1 MADSSNQVQP
11 LKKVAVIGNFVPRRC
26 GIATFTTDLVEAMSA
41 QAPETV
47 FWTLVMNDVPGG
59 YPYPAQV
66 RFEIDDSKLSDYALA
81 AEFLNMNKVEIA
93 CLQHEYGIYGGPSG
107 RYVLQL
113 VSDLAM
119 PVVTTLH
126 TVLKEP
132 SALEK
137 ETLCELAELSDR
149 LVVMSE
155 MSRTFLRD
163 IYGVENSKI
172 ELIHHGI
179 PDVPFVDPSYYKD
192 DFGVEGRII
201 ILTFGLLSANK
212 GIDTMIKALPKIRE
226 RYPKVL
232 YVVLGVTHPNVKKQE
247 GEAYRLKLQQM
258 ARTLGVDAHVM
269 FQNRFVDLEEL
280 TAWLGAADI
289 YVTPYLNE
297 AQAVS
302 GTLAYAMGSGKPVV
316 STPYWYA
323 TEMLA
328 EDRGRLVPFHD
339 PDALADQVVAL
350 LDNDTERDAMRK
362 RAYVFSRGAVW
373 SQVARRYLAVFNEI
387 REERRSRP
395 RRVLLADA
403 LHPSAADLPEI
414 NLNHLYRLTDHTGIF
429 QHARF
434 TVPNRREG
442 YCTDDNARALLVST
456 LAEELL
462 PNDARIS
469 GLSTIYLSF
478 LQDALD
484 DSTGRFR
491 NFITHEQRR
500 LLVEEGSEDCHGRAL
515 WGLGVCIQKT
525 RDEGRRGAAVVL
537 FNQAVAAAE
546 KLTTLRGWAASI
558 LGLSAY
564 RNRFPG
570 DSDARRIT
578 ETLAERLQQAFA
590 ANTSADWPW
599 PEETLTYDNARL
611 PQALLLV
618 GESLHQ
624 GVMVETALRSLEW
637 LVRVQTIDGHFV
649 PIGNHG
655 WYARDGNRARFDQQ
669 PLEAQATIDACI
681 AAFRVTRETT
691 WLAGAMR
698 AFAWFLG
705 ENDLNT
711 PLCDFKSGGCRDG
724 LQADG
729 ANQNQGAESSLA
741 WYSALE
747 AMYQLRVEPSLRV
760 QIAQDSVG

>member
-1 MADSSNQVQP
+1 MVDISNQAHP

-26 GIATFTTDLVEAMSA
+26 GIATFTTDLVEAMSV

-47 FWTLVMNDVPGG
+47 FWTLVMNDVPEG

-93 CLQHEYGIYGGPSG
+93 CLQHEYDIYGGPSG

-132 SALEK
+132 SVVEK

-155 MSRTFLRD
+155 MSRTFLCD
-163 IYGVENSKI
+163 IYGVKSRKI

-192 DFGVEGRII
+192 NFGVEGRII
-201 ILTFGLLSANK
+201 VLTFGLLSANK
-212 GIDTMIKALPKIRE
+212 GIDTMIKALPKITE
-226 RYPKVL
+226 RYPEVL
-232 YVVLGVTHPNVKKQE
+232 YVFLGVTHPNVKKQE

-258 ARTLGVDAHVM
+258 ARTLGVDSHVM

-339 PDALADQVVAL
+339 PDALADQVITL

-362 RAYVFSRGAVW
+362 RAYVFSRDAVW
-373 SQVARRYLAVFNEI
+373 SQVARRYLAVFKEI
-387 REERRSRP
+387 REERRRRP
-395 RRVLLADA
+395 RRVLVADA
-403 LHPSAADLPEI
+403 LHPSATELPEI

-429 QHARF
+429 QHAHF
-434 TVPNRREG
+434 TVPDRREG
-442 YCTDDNARALLVST
+442 YCTDDNARALIVST
-456 LAEELL
+456 LAEESL
-462 PNDARIS
+462 PKDPRIS

-478 LQDALD
+478 LQDALNE
-484 DSTGRFR
+484 STGRFR
-491 NFITHEQRR
+491 NFMTYEQRR
-500 LLVEEGSEDCHGRAL
+500 FLEEEGSEDCHGRAL

-564 RNRFPG
+564 RDRFPG
-570 DSDARRIT
+570 DSNARRIT

-590 ANTSADWPW
+590 ANTSPDWPW

-624 GVMVETALRSLEW
+624 DAMVDAGLRSLEW
-637 LVRVQTIDGHFV
+637 LVRVQTMDGHFV

-655 WYARDGNRARFDQQ
+655 WYTRGGNRARFDQQ
-669 PLEAQATIDACI
+669 PLEAHATIDACI
-681 AAFRVTRETT
+681 AAFLVTRETT

-698 AFAWFLG
+698 VFAWFLG

-729 ANQNQGAESSLA
+729 ANQNQGAESTLA

-760 QIAQDSVG
+760 QIAPDSVG

>member
-1 MADSSNQVQP
+1 MDISNQAHP
-11 LKKVAVIGNFVPRRC
+11 LKKVAVIGNSVPRRC
-26 GIATFTTDLVEAMSA
+26 GIATFTTDLVQAMSTE
-41 QAPETV
+41 APETV
-47 FWTLVMNDVPGG
+47 FWTLVMNDVPEG

-132 SALEK
+132 SAVEK

-163 IYGVENSKI
+163 IYGVKSRKI

-192 DFGVEGRII
+192 NFGVEGRII
-201 ILTFGLLSANK
+201 VLTFGLLSANK
-212 GIDTMIKALPKIRE
+212 SIDTMIKALPNITK

-258 ARTLGVDAHVM
+258 VRTLGVAAHVM

-289 YVTPYLNE
+289 YVTPYLGE

-328 EDRGRLVPFHD
+328 EHRGRLVPFHD
-339 PDALADQVVAL
+339 PDALANQVIAL
-350 LDNDTERDAMRK
+350 LENDTERDAMRK
-362 RAYVFSRGAVW
+362 RAYVFSRDAVW
-373 SQVARRYLAVFNEI
+373 SQVARRYLGVFNKV
-387 REERRSRP
+387 REERRRRP
-395 RRVLLADA
+395 RRVPLAHG
-403 LHPSAADLPEI
+403 LHPSTTDLPEI

-429 QHARF
+429 QHAHF

-456 LAEELL
+456 LAEESL
-462 PNDARIS
+462 PNDPRIS

-491 NFITHEQRR
+491 NFMTYEQRR
-500 LLVEEGSEDCHGRAL
+500 WLEEEGSEDCHARAL
-515 WGLGVCIQKT
+515 WGLGACIQKT

-546 KLTTLRGWAASI
+546 KLTTLRGWATSI

-564 RNRFPG
+564 KNRFPG
-570 DSDARRIT
+570 DSEARRIT

-590 ANTSADWPW
+590 ANTNPDWPW
-599 PEETLTYDNARL
+599 PEETLAYDNARL

-618 GESLHQ
+618 GDSLHQ
-624 GVMVETALRSLEW
+624 DVMVEAGLRSLEW
-637 LVRVQTIDGHFV
+637 LVRMQTMDGHFV

-655 WYARDGNRARFDQQ
+655 WYTRGGNRARFDQQ
-669 PLEAQATIDACI
+669 PLEAHATIDACI
-681 AAFRVTRETT
+681 AAFRVTHETT

-747 AMYQLRVEPSLRV
+747 AMYQLRVEPSLRGV
-760 QIAQDSVG
+760 V